1 MGDQGSPESSEE
13 FNGRQL
19 ARNLLRQCR
28 HGILSTQ
35 SLDADGHPFGSA
47 VPYILDFDHIP
58 LILISRLAEHS
69 RNLLADPKT
78 SFTLIEPGTTDIQQS
93 VRLCLL
99 TQAEIVKGDKAA
111 QERYFRYFPRTR
123 FFAGSLDFFFCRLK
137 PIKARLIAGFGK
149 AAWLDLEGLLPGLS
163 FSENDENQLLALLNG
178 ARRKEFLE
186 RMSTHSAM
194 IAAEPESLRAVG
206 VDNEGLD
213 YVVRE
218 MHGRLIFKTALTAP
232 ETLWPALGAAIQ

>member
-1 MGDQGSPESSEE
+1 MPEMSENFNAGST
-13 FNGRQL
+13 

-28 HGILSTQ
+28 HGVLSTQ
-35 SLDADGHPFGSA
+35 SLDVEGYPFGSA
-47 VPYILDFDHIP
+47 VPYVLDFDHIP

-69 RNLLADPKT
+69 RNLLANPKT
-78 SFTLIEPGTTDIQQS
+78 ALTLIESGNTDVQQS
-93 VRLCLL
+93 ARLCLL

-149 AAWLDLEGLLPGLS
+149 AAWLDLEGLLPALFLS
-163 FSENDENQLLALLNG
+163 ETDENQLLALMNG

-186 RMSTHSAM
+186 RMSVHSAM

-206 VDNEGLD
+206 VDSEGLD
-213 YVVRE
+213 YVFRE
-218 MHGRLIFKTALTAP
+218 IHGRLNFKTALSAADDFWTV
-232 ETLWPALGAAIQ
+232 LKAAIQ